1 MALWTIAHTMG
12 NKPEQFYREGDR
24 YYKTRNVVSA
34 GENRGWNY
42 EILEITAEEYQS
54 LVDMQT
60 MVTRGIEDT
69 MNAQSKYAEGYNA
82 AVTLMGVDAPTVA
95 LAEAMRPVLMEAVA
109 SLHDAEASV
118 VPTLFPDW
126 DGNSHE
132 YKVGD
137 RVRYGDTLYKCIQ
150 AHTSLSTWDPVHAP
164 SLWAR
169 TDDPA
174 IEWPEWV
181 RPLGTHDAYAKG
193 AKVSHNGKHWISNT
207 PNNTWEPGVYGWDEV
222 KE

>member
-1 MALWTIAHTMG
+1 MVREWKKGTSFTPRKEGPYQVGNHYYIA
-12 NKPEQFYREGDR
+12 
-24 YYKTRNVVSA
+24 RNVRQRGNEYIYEFAEISELEYRNFEDIRYIVDSTIQTESA
-34 GENRGWNY
+34 Y
-42 EILEITAEEYQS
+42 
-54 LVDMQT
+54 V
-60 MVTRGIEDT
+60 
-69 MNAQSKYAEGYNA
+69 EGYNA
-82 AVTLMGVDAPTVA
+82 AVILMGVEAPTVA
-95 LAEAMRPVLMEAVA
+95 SAEAMRPVLLKAVA
-109 SLHDAEASV
+109 SLDDAEASV
-118 VPTLFPDW
+118 VPTFFPDW

-181 RPLGTHDAYAKG
+181 QPLGTHDAYAKG

-222 KE
+222 PEATE

>member
-1 MALWTIAHTMG
+1 MARIWNTTTSLTPREEGPYNIDDKYYIA
-12 NKPEQFYREGDR
+12 
-24 YYKTRNVVSA
+24 RNVRQ
-34 GENRGWNY
+34 RGQEYVY
-42 EILEITAEEYQS
+42 EFAEISELEYRNFEDIRYI
-54 LVDMQT
+54 VDSTIQT
-60 MVTRGIEDT
+60 EST
-69 MNAQSKYAEGYNA
+69 YAEGYNA
-82 AVTLMGVDAPTVA
+82 AVTLMDVKTPTVA
-95 LAEAMRPVLMEAVA
+95 LAEAMRPVLMKAIA
-109 SLHDAEASV
+109 SLDDAEASV
-118 VPTLFPDW
+118 VSTFFPDW

-150 AHTSLSTWDPVHAP
+150 AHTSLSTWDPIHAP

-207 PNNTWEPGVYGWDEV
+207 PNNTWEPGVYGWDQVPEAT
-222 KE
+222 E

>member
-1 MALWTIAHTMG
+1 MLRKWTITTSLT
-12 NKPEQFYREGDR
+12 PREEGPYEIDGR
-24 YYKTRNVVSA
+24 YYVARNVRQ
-34 GENRGWNY
+34 RGQEYVY
-42 EILEITAEEYQS
+42 EFAEISELEYRNFEDIRYI
-54 LVDMQT
+54 VDSTIQT
-60 MVTRGIEDT
+60 EST
-69 MNAQSKYAEGYNA
+69 YAEGYNA
-82 AVTLMGVDAPTVA
+82 AVTLMDVEAPTVA
-95 LAEAMRPVLMEAVA
+95 SAEAMRPVLMKAVA
-109 SLHDAEASV
+109 SLDDAEASV
-118 VPTLFPDW
+118 VPTFFPDW

-132 YKVGD
+132 HKVGD